1 MNRGGRSAA
10 ADSNGVAKNMLTVR
24 NWVSL
29 DCTGRSTVLDVDKHV
44 IMRRAQIHARD
55 LRIIDPLLS
64 YPSAIL
70 GRERAIVLNLEHIK
84 AIITAEEVLLRDPSE
99 ENVIPVLQELHH
111 RLPANF
117 AHHAEGEA
125 IGHYGVT
132 EVNGF
137 ESRRYQWSCPLQ
149 APPSPRR
156 PLGQKA
162 LYDLPPFYM
171 LWGRGVSGKRMPNNE
186 LPPFEFR
193 ALEVALEA
201 ICHWLDARTKELEAS
216 AYPILDE
223 LTCKISSVN
232 LDKVRRLKST
242 TTRLTASVQKV
253 RDEIEQLLE
262 DDNDMANLYL
272 SRKMATESPRLDD
285 SQTVNSPFLI
295 SKSPKISKASVAT
308 NQGSDYNVEELEMLL
323 ELREYVDDTEDYI
336 NLQHDNHRNQ
346 LIQLELFLSACTVSL
361 TFYSLVGGIF
371 GMNIPF
377 SWNDNHEYIFNWVV
391 TIGGLISALILVTVL
406 AFARFKGLIGS

>member
-132 EVNGF
+132 EVN
-137 ESRRYQWSCPLQ
+137 
-149 APPSPRR
+149 
-156 PLGQKA
+156 
-162 LYDLPPFYM
+162 
-171 LWGRGVSGKRMPNNE
+171 V
-186 LPPFEFR
+186 PPFEFR

-285 SQTVNSPFLI
+285 SQTTNSPFLI

>member
-242 TTRLTASVQKV
+242 TTRLTASVQK
-253 RDEIEQLLE
+253 
-262 DDNDMANLYL
+262 
-272 SRKMATESPRLDD
+272 
-285 SQTVNSPFLI
+285 
-295 SKSPKISKASVAT
+295 
-308 NQGSDYNVEELEMLL
+308 
-323 ELREYVDDTEDYI
+323 LREYVDDTEDYI

>member
-132 EVNGF
+132 EVN
-137 ESRRYQWSCPLQ
+137 
-149 APPSPRR
+149 
-156 PLGQKA
+156 
-162 LYDLPPFYM
+162 
-171 LWGRGVSGKRMPNNE
+171 V
-186 LPPFEFR
+186 PPFEFR

-323 ELREYVDDTEDYI
+323 EAYFIQIDSTLNKLNTLREYVDDTEDYI

>member
-132 EVNGF
+132 EVN
-137 ESRRYQWSCPLQ
+137 
-149 APPSPRR
+149 
-156 PLGQKA
+156 
-162 LYDLPPFYM
+162 
-171 LWGRGVSGKRMPNNE
+171 V
-186 LPPFEFR
+186 PPFEFR

-285 SQTVNSPFLI
+285 SQTTNSPFLI

-323 ELREYVDDTEDYI
+323 EAYFIQIDSTLNKLNTLREYVDDTEDYI